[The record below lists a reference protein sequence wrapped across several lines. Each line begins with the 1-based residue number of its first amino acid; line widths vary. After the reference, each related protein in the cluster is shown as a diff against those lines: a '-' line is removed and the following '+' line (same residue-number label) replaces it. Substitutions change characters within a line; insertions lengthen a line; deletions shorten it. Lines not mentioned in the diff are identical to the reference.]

1 MAKETRQLNAMLC
14 PRWDHRIEKGH
25 QVKTKVIILQYI
37 NVSSQP
43 VAYLKLTGF
52 IYIQCIYIV
61 YEYTMLYISVFEKTK
76 GGKLIFINLYISR
89 KNSFCEKAFWNEIG
103 KL

>member
-1 MAKETRQLNAMLC
+1 MLC

-25 QVKTKVIILQYI
+25 QVKTKVIKKKKTKVIILQYI
-37 NVSSQP
+37 NVSSQH